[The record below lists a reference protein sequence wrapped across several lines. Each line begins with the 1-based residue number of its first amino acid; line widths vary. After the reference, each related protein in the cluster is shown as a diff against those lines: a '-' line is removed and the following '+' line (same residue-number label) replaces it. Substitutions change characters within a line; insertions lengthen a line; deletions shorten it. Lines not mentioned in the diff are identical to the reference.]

1 VSVSAPVRLALIG
14 GGPGSFIGPVHR
26 MAAELD
32 GRMRLVAGVFSRDA
46 DKSLRAAEAY
56 GVDRDRSYAGIGELI
71 AGERARGGAGAELIA
86 IATPNSTHF
95 AIARSALEAG
105 LDVISDK
112 PVTATLDEALSLR
125 RIVRETGCRYGVTYT
140 YSGYAMVR
148 EAREL
153 VRSGRLGAIRKIVA
167 EYSQGWLARPVE
179 REGNQ
184 QAAWRSDPAI
194 AGTGGCIADIGV
206 HAFHLAE
213 FISGQRVS
221 RLYADLAAVVPGRV
235 LDDDCQVLLRFANGA
250 RGALLASQI
259 AAGDRNGLRIRLWG
273 EEGGIDWSQ
282 ETPDRLVVNWIDAP
296 TQVLHA
302 GSSYLSEAG
311 RGVSRLPPSHPEG
324 FIEALANL
332 YRDYAVAIRVG
343 TPLDHSRVPGIDAGV
358 RGLSFVAAAL
368 AANGT
373 GSWLPLDGEDGMT

>member
-1 VSVSAPVRLALIG
+1 MSVSAPVRLALIG
-14 GGPGSFIGPVHR
+14 GGPGSFIGPIHR

-56 GVDRDRSYAGIGELI
+56 GIPRERSYAGIDELL
-71 AGERARGGAGAELIA
+71 AGERARGAAGAELIA
-86 IATPNSTHF
+86 IATPNSTHLP
-95 AIARSALEAG
+95 IARAALEAG
-105 LDVISDK
+105 FDVISDK
-112 PVTATLDEALSLR
+112 PVTATLDEAIALR
-125 RIVRETGCRYGVTYT
+125 GIVRKTGRRYGVTYT

-153 VRSGRLGAIRKIVA
+153 VRSGRLGTIRKIVA

-179 REGNQ
+179 RDGNQ

-194 AGTGGCIADIGV
+194 AGAGGCIADIGV

-213 FISGQRVS
+213 FISGLRVT
-221 RLYADLAAVVPGRV
+221 RMCADLAAVVPGRV
-235 LDDDCQVLLRFANGA
+235 LDDDCQILLRFANGA
-250 RGALLASQI
+250 RGVLLASQI
-259 AAGDRNGLRIRLWG
+259 AAGDRNGLRIRIWG
-273 EEGGIDWSQ
+273 EAGGLDWSQ
-282 ETPDRLVVNWIDAP
+282 ETPDRLVLNWIDAP

-302 GSSYLSEAG
+302 GSSYLSEPA
-311 RGVSRLPPSHPEG
+311 RGVSRLPPGHPEG

-343 TPLDHSRVPGIDAGV
+343 TPLDHDRVPGIDAGV
-358 RGLSFVAAAL
+358 RGLGFVTGAL

-373 GSWLPLDGEDGMT
+373 GSWLQLDDMEGMT